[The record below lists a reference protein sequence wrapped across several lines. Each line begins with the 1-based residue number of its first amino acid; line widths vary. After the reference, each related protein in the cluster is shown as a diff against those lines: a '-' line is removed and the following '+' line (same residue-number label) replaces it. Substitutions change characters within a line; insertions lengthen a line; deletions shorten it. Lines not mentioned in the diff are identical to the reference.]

1 MELTYQ
7 VPRDAYVNLLE
18 SMIRKNDRRPL
29 KMLTALL
36 LTVGQMTAVILLCIF
51 KLEGSQ
57 RIFVLIW
64 SVLVAGI
71 TVLRRCTARQRA
83 KGTLTR
89 LEYSGQLPEDYW
101 KKHRLTV
108 A

>member
-7 VPRDAYVNLLE
+7 VPRDAYVDLLE

-36 LTVGQMTAVILLCIF
+36 LTVGQMAAVILLCIF

-57 RIFVLIW
+57 RIFVLVW

-71 TVLRRCTARQRA
+71 TRPAAVYGPSTGQGHLDPFGIFRTAPGGA
-83 KGTLTR
+83 TGKST
-89 LEYSGQLPEDYW
+89 
-101 KKHRLTV
+101 